1 LAVGSHFRRKLPLEL
16 SFVLKPRHEDKR
28 TGIYSRRKQ
37 QRNVSERDEVE
48 QSWADTWTIFSDV
61 NQRWDHFIK
70 RKERLCKLRSCKH
83 WHETVGIACDTI
95 NSARIKV
102 ILTTNVN
109 PPDVRICFDNTR
121 TGCLYG
127 MWPVECAAKAQETFI
142 CLRNTVICRAHN
154 YGAASYLST
163 CIFISALPPPF
174 QFCFCNG
181 RNYLLL
187 YAHIFLNDRQMK
199 TYPTEA
205 VNLELHVL
213 RIARSN

>member
-1 LAVGSHFRRKLPLEL
+1 MCLLVCELRRIQDARRGILIGGWVTFQKKITFRALFCPETKTR
-16 SFVLKPRHEDKR
+16 RQR
-28 TGIYSRRKQ
+28 TGNYSRRKQ

-48 QSWADTWTIFSDV
+48 QSWAGTWTIFSDV

-70 RKERLCKLRSCKH
+70 RKERLCKLCSCKH
-83 WHETVGIACDTI
+83 WHETVGIACDMI

-121 TGCLYG
+121 TGYLYG

-154 YGAASYLST
+154 YGAASNLRT
-163 CIFISALPPPF
+163 CIFISAPPPYSF
-174 QFCFCNG
+174 VSATEEIIFFCMHTF
-181 RNYLLL
+181 
-187 YAHIFLNDRQMK
+187 
-199 TYPTEA
+199 
-205 VNLELHVL
+205 
-213 RIARSN
+213 S